1 MAVDKQTRAENL
13 RSFLAEK
20 WKVGK
25 LARQLRDHRNSAD
38 RIVAEAGLLLRP
50 SRPVAAYLRSAT
62 ELRGESLQRQLE
74 AVLRYARDH
83 DMQVIRFYCDE
94 CGSGLRID
102 NRPGL
107 AQLFRDVASD
117 AADFDAVLLLDPS
130 RWGRFPCAH
139 DVIAE
144 ELARANSTVE
154 IHYCFDPP
162 DDAEEISASEMAEFL
177 KRAMAREYGRGPYSD
192 PARTG

>member
-1 MAVDKQTRAENL
+1 MAIDTQTRAEIL
-13 RSFLAEK
+13 RLFFTDK
-20 WKVGK
+20 WKVGTI
-25 LARQLRDHRNSAD
+25 ARQICVHHNTVDC
-38 RIVAEAGLLLRP
+38 IVAEARVALHP
-50 SRPVAAYLRSAT
+50 SRPVAGYLRSAT

-94 CGSGLRID
+94 CGSGFRID

-117 AADFDAVLLLDPS
+117 VPDFDAILLLDPS
-130 RWGRFPCAH
+130 RWGRFPFAH
-139 DVIAE
+139 HVITGE
-144 ELARANSTVE
+144 FARANAAVE

-162 DDAEEISASEMAEFL
+162 DDAEETSVSDVAEFL
-177 KRAMAREYGRGPYSD
+177 KRAMAREYGREPSSSAAG
-192 PARTG
+192 TG

>member
-1 MAVDKQTRAENL
+1 MAIDKQTRAEIL
-13 RSFLAEK
+13 RLFLAEK

-25 LARQLRDHRNSAD
+25 IARQLRIHYNTVDC
-38 RIVAEAGLLLRP
+38 IVAEARVPLHL
-50 SRPVAAYLRSAT
+50 SRPVAGYLRSAT

-83 DMQVIRFYCDE
+83 DMQLIRFYCDE
-94 CGSGLRID
+94 CGSGFRID

-117 AADFDAVLLLDPS
+117 VPDFDAILLLDPS
-130 RWGRFPCAH
+130 RWGRFPFAH
-139 DVIAE
+139 DVITGE
-144 ELARANSTVE
+144 FARANSAVE

-162 DDAEEISASEMAEFL
+162 DDAEEISVSDVAEFL

-192 PARTG
+192 SARTR

>member
-1 MAVDKQTRAENL
+1 MAIDKQTRPENL
-13 RSFLAEK
+13 YSLLAGK
-20 WKVGK
+20 RKVGRI
-25 LARQLRDHRNSAD
+25 ARRLRDHRNSAD
-38 RIVAEAGLLLRP
+38 SIVAEAGLLLHP
-50 SRPVAAYLRSAT
+50 IRPVAAYLRSAT

-74 AVLRYARDH
+74 AVLRYARHH

-117 AADFDAVLLLDPS
+117 VPDFDAILLLDPS
-130 RWGRFPCAH
+130 RWGRFPFAH

-144 ELARANSTVE
+144 ELAGANSAVE

-162 DDAEEISASEMAEFL
+162 RAAEEISASDVAEFL
-177 KRAMAREYGRGPYSD
+177 KRAIVGEYGRGPYAD

>member
-1 MAVDKQTRAENL
+1 MAIDKQARAQNL
-13 RSFLAEK
+13 RSFLAGK

-25 LARQLRDHRNSAD
+25 IARPLRDHRNSAD
-38 RIVAEAGLLLRP
+38 GIVVKAGLLLHAN
-50 SRPVAAYLRSAT
+50 RPVAAYLRSAT

-117 AADFDAVLLLDPS
+117 AADFDAILLLDPS
-130 RWGRFPCAH
+130 RWGRFPFAH
-139 DVIAE
+139 DVITG
-144 ELARANSTVE
+144 ELARANSAVE

-162 DDAEEISASEMAEFL
+162 DDAEEICASDVAEFL
-177 KRAMAREYGRGPYSD
+177 KRAMAREYGRGQYSD